1 MPNVKK
7 TFVKSESGS
16 FVPALA
22 VALVPL
28 VAAVGVVT
36 DYSRGVAEK
45 ASMQAALDAASLSI
59 MTLPKDMSTQD
70 RQVHLQSAYEVN
82 GGAGQT
88 KLLTYDVA
96 VTGKATISTSAAYD
110 MPTDFMTV
118 LGIKSVAIGVKAAAR
133 KNPALIEATFN
144 VDHVSGYWGKTM
156 YLYGTKFG
164 ETAANT
170 LMKIVYTYKPYTY
183 SYTSGNKT
191 YSATDPK
198 GYGTTSIYTVSGT
211 TETLVQS
218 QTCSQA
224 GQDTNFTEG
233 GNIFKSSSMATSGK
247 TNGKT
252 IYFKTTCNT
261 TNYPAGSTGAK
272 IDVSNMNQLYL
283 LMNVPS
289 GPVQNLRSDD
299 PTTSNRLYI
308 GAGYANATEKAQNP
322 SLYKP
327 IESENNKTVDIFSAV
342 PCGKTSD
349 QAWEDGGNPVPAD
362 VSNADFFYSITGKC
376 DFSQRASETA
386 LTQ

>member
-1 MPNVKK
+1 MPNLSKR
-7 TFVKSESGS
+7 FLKSEHGS

-22 VALVPL
+22 VAMVPL
-28 VAAVGVVT
+28 IAAVGMVT
-36 DYSRGVAEK
+36 DYSAGTAER
-45 ASMQAALDAASLSI
+45 ADMQAALDAASLSI
-59 MTLPKDMSTQD
+59 MTLPKDLTTDQRQEKLQD
-70 RQVHLQSAYEVN
+70 AYEIN
-82 GGAGQT
+82 GGKGT
-88 KLLTYDVA
+88 TTLVSYDVSS
-96 VTGKATISTSAAYD
+96 TGKATMSASATYA
-110 MPTDFMTV
+110 MPTTFMV
-118 LGIKSVAIGVKAAAR
+118 IAGIDSVAISVDTAAR

-164 ETAANT
+164 DTAEKK
-170 LMKIVYTYKPYTY
+170 LMKIEYTYTPYTY
-183 SYTSGNKT
+183 SYKSGNKT

-198 GYGTTSIYTVSGT
+198 GYGTTKTYTVSGS

-233 GNIFKSSSMATSGK
+233 GNVFKSSATAKSGN
-247 TNGKT
+247 TSGKT

-261 TNYPAGSTGAK
+261 TNYPPGSTGAK
-272 IDVSNMNQLYL
+272 IDVSAMNQLYL
-283 LMNVPS
+283 QMDVPS
-289 GPVQNLRSDD
+289 GPVKTLKSNDPATSD
-299 PTTSNRLYI
+299 RLYI
-308 GAGYANATEKAQNP
+308 GSGYANATEKSQNP
-322 SLYKP
+322 SKYKP
-327 IESENNKTVDIFSAV
+327 VESAKDRTVDIFSAV

-349 QAWEDGGNPVPAD
+349 QAWEDGGNAVPAD